1 MFIDINEKIL
11 LLRKKEGLSQE
22 SLADKLNITRQT
34 VSNWE
39 LGQTTPDILQA
50 KELSKIFKV
59 SLDDLTDNK
68 LELNVK
74 DNSNNILKDLI
85 GKNCLL
91 LISEDYTDSYID
103 NESIVKV
110 LDINNNFIKVE
121 YKKGKKI
128 VEKLIDI
135 DIIISIKAI
144 EEVK

>member
-1 MFIDINEKIL
+1 MNINEKIL

-22 SLADKLNITRQT
+22 TLAEKLNVTRQT

-68 LELNVK
+68 LELEVK
-74 DNSNNILKDLI
+74 DNSNSILKDLI

-91 LISEDYTDSYID
+91 LINEDYTDSYID
-103 NESIVKV
+103 YDTSVKV
-110 LDINNNFIKVE
+110 LDVSNSFIKVE
-121 YKKGKKI
+121 YKKNKKMI
-128 VEKLIDI
+128 EKLIDI
-135 DIIISIKAI
+135 DIITSIKVV
-144 EEVK
+144 EGDK

>member
-1 MFIDINEKIL
+1 MNINKKIL
-11 LLRKKEGLSQE
+11 LLRKKAGLSQE
-22 SLADKLNITRQT
+22 SLAEKLNITRQT

-50 KELSKIFKV
+50 KELSEIFKV

-91 LISEDYTDSYID
+91 LINEDYPDSYID
-103 NESIVKV
+103 YNTKVKI
-110 LDINNNFIKVE
+110 LDVSNSFIKVE
-121 YKKGKKI
+121 YKKGKSL

-135 DIIISIKAI
+135 DIITSIKVV
-144 EEVK
+144 EGDK

>member
-1 MFIDINEKIL
+1 MNINEKLL
-11 LLRKKEGLSQE
+11 LLRKKAGLSQE
-22 SLADKLNITRQT
+22 SLAEKLNVTRQT

-68 LELNVK
+68 LEFEVK
-74 DNSNNILKDLI
+74 DNSNSILKDLI

-91 LISEDYTDSYID
+91 LINEEYNDSYID
-103 NESIVKV
+103 CESKVKI
-110 LDINNNFIKVE
+110 LDVSDSFIKVE
-121 YKKGKKI
+121 YTKGKKI

-135 DIIISIKAI
+135 DIITSIKVV
-144 EEVK
+144 EGDK

>member
-1 MFIDINEKIL
+1 MNINKKIL
-11 LLRKKEGLSQE
+11 LLRKKAGLSQE
-22 SLADKLNITRQT
+22 SLAEKLNITRQT

-91 LISEDYTDSYID
+91 LINEDYTDSYID
-103 NESIVKV
+103 YNTKVKI
-110 LDINNNFIKVE
+110 LDVSNSFIKVE
-121 YKKGKKI
+121 YKKGKSL

-135 DIIISIKAI
+135 DIITSIKVV
-144 EEVK
+144 EGDK